1 MLYLKYFSYVG
12 VRKVDNSYTSPI
24 LEIHTWQEELM
35 QINMNQATLS
45 QRIALGGMQT
55 KRDNADH
62 HIGPVRKAEH
72 RKIELNEEIVCIPIE
87 SIISMKYSGEIK
99 KELTEQ
105 MHARLKTPPPPVDFS
120 CCGKMNR
127 WCCKTFCC
135 CCNDSES
142 QIHKEPEQII
152 TKISNREAERKIL
165 VTVEYIRYSNIHTP
179 SNVRVL
185 SVPDQVAFY
194 KEHLDI
200 DTLKFYLLANRDF
213 EQADFNLKRTQAS
226 TLCRLVTQ
234 LKSMIGYYPDEPTL
248 EKIIGKRGTF
258 AIGDPPQETI
268 GQSVGSA
275 RANVGWE
282 TTVPFTAIENR
293 P

>member
-1 MLYLKYFSYVG
+1 MIQ
-12 VRKVDNSYTSPI
+12 T
-24 LEIHTWQEELM
+24 
-35 QINMNQATLS
+35 ATNEFIRT

-55 KRDNADH
+55 ERDNADH
-62 HIGPVRKAEH
+62 YLGPSRGAE
-72 RKIELNEEIVCIPIE
+72 RIIKEIDEEIIVLPVE
-87 SIISMKYSGEIK
+87 SIISMKYSSEVKIGQ
-99 KELTEQ
+99 TEFK
-105 MHARLKTPPPPVDFS
+105 HTRLKTPLPLVELS
-120 CCGKMNR
+120 CCQKICQ
-127 WCCKTFCC
+127 WCHKTFCC
-135 CCNDSES
+135 CCNDSKS

-165 VTVEYIRYSNIHTP
+165 VIVEYIRYSNIHTP

-268 GQSVGSA
+268 GQSVVSA

-282 TTVPFTAIENR
+282 TTVPFTAIEDR